1 MPASSS
7 FPTSPSREKQSSIT
21 AKKADTAAFVVSTC
35 QVNPSIEK
43 SLLRKLDLHVVLPL
57 MILFVLAFLD
67 RVNIGNAKIQGMTE
81 ELKMAGNDFNV
92 ALMIFFPAYIFF
104 EFPSNLILRRLP
116 PSLWLATIMTLWGTI
131 TVFQGLVRS
140 KSGLVGLRFLLGL
153 FEAGFSPGAIY

>member
-57 MILFVLAFLD
+57 MIL
-67 RVNIGNAKIQGMTE
+67 VNIGNAKIQGMTE

-92 ALMIFFPAYIFF
+92 ALMIFFPA
-104 EFPSNLILRRLP
+104 
-116 PSLWLATIMTLWGTI
+116 
-131 TVFQGLVRS
+131 
-140 KSGLVGLRFLLGL
+140 
-153 FEAGFSPGAIY
+153 